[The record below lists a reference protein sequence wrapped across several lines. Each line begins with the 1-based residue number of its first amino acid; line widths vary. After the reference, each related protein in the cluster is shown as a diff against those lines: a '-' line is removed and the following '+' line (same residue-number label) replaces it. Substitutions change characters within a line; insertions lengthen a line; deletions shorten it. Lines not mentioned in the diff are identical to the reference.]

1 MGRKAR
7 KWKRRCRAVTEEV
20 ERLQAELFLWRAA
33 NEGLMEPPGTR
44 WEESEWFEGDLVWK
58 PCPQEDDCRG

>member
-33 NEGLMEPPGTR
+33 NEGQ
-44 WEESEWFEGDLVWK
+44 WNLVWK